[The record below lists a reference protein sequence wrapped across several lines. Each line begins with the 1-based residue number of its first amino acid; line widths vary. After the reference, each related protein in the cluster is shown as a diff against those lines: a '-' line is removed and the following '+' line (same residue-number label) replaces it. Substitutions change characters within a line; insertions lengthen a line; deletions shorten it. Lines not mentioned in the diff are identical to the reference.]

1 MCSLI
6 RSAVIVILCLM
17 ITDLAHAQ
25 WPLGR
30 DAAQQVPKSGERGD
44 AITLTGRYQV
54 FVSPNVKDHTFM
66 IDTDTGRIWI
76 MKKDST
82 TGDFS
87 FRRIPVDQIDS
98 QQTGT
103 SVTDNLKP
111 GEKGTSKQ
119 K

>member
-6 RSAVIVILCLM
+6 RSAATVVLCL
-17 ITDLAHAQ
+17 IIAGLAQAQ

-30 DAAQQVPKSGERGD
+30 DATPPVLKSGERGD
-44 AITLTGRYQV
+44 TITLTGRFQV
-54 FVSPNVKDHTFM
+54 FVSPNVKGHTFM
-66 IDTDTGRIWI
+66 LDTDTGRIWI

-87 FRRIPVDQIDS
+87 FQRIPVDQIDS
-98 QQTGT
+98 QPPGT
-103 SVTDNLKP
+103 SVQDKSKP
-111 GEKGTSKQ
+111 GEKETSKH

>member
-6 RSAVIVILCLM
+6 RSVITVILCL
-17 ITDLAHAQ
+17 IVAGLAHAQ

-30 DAAQQVPKSGERGD
+30 DGAPQMLKSGEHGD
-44 AITLTGRYQV
+44 TITLTGRFQV
-54 FVSPNVKDHTFM
+54 FVSPNVKGHTFM
-66 IDTDTGRIWI
+66 LDTDTGRIWI

-87 FRRIPVDQIDS
+87 FQRIPVEQIDS
-98 QQTGT
+98 QQTGK
-103 SVTDNLKP
+103 SVQDKSKP
-111 GEKGTSKQ
+111 GEKETSKQ